1 MLAKYLFSKFIPAPL
16 KAGMELVNETTGVTE
31 KINQLFVVEG
41 NKRTNVNE
49 LVAGDIGATLKLKNT
64 HVNNTL
70 HARGKN
76 YELHPIEFP
85 PPNMTVAIEPLK
97 KGEEEKLITGLA
109 PVKRRRSHRARGSV
123 A

>member
-1 MLAKYLFSKFIPAPL
+1 MEASLRSFLFPMKKKTVQKLCIKNWWKPL
-16 KAGMELVNETTGVTE
+16 QAMMKAGMELENEGIGATE
-31 KINQLFVVEG
+31 KINQLFMVEG
-41 NKRTNVNE
+41 NKRTPTHE

-76 YELHPIEFP
+76 FELPPIEFP

-97 KGEEEKLITGLA
+97 K
-109 PVKRRRSHRARGSV
+109 
-123 A
+123 